1 MARANLF
8 NREVKANKSPRN
20 AFDLGY
26 STLFSTPVG
35 LLLPAYVQEVKAGD
49 KMKLNLSNVT
59 RTRPLNTSAFMA
71 FDEKIDFW
79 YVPTY
84 LLWSAYD
91 EWRLAQNF
99 PHSTAQLQNAGTQ
112 NLCPF
117 TSYASL
123 VAFLNGFSGAVS
135 SADPYYTGAHV
146 LRMLDLCLYGAY
158 NAQDISNFTGDF
170 SQDATNPNSQ
180 LAGSIMT
187 FYTMLGENNIPIN
200 YFRLAAFQCVYMCHY
215 RNEEYEKQDP
225 SYYNL
230 DSLFLQESSNN
241 IDTSAP
247 SNGISSAS
255 WLTSD
260 NGGTGSTPPAR
271 SQYLPSWKKLMTPR
285 FKNWRKDVFTSAKP
299 NSGFNSAI
307 SGIQQ
312 PSSYYGS
319 SFTWPLSASVDIG
332 TSGSSPSVTTGSP
345 YIPSSP
351 SSLSNNKGYEY
362 LFGTSPSSRAL
373 TFETLS
379 GTVSSSG
386 VASVSLYP
394 QQIYNLIAQ
403 DKFLRSSVYANK
415 NLADQYKALFGDD
428 YEDTHCPSYL
438 GSFSTTVNIS
448 DVTATAAGNDGDTD
462 NLSSSLL
469 GEIAGKGY
477 NTSGKDGVFSRNF
490 DYDGIVIGVHYIM
503 PRNNYDS
510 GRISKFNTKLSRY
523 DYFYPAFDG
532 LGLQPVYMFE
542 RNFTAS
548 SRNGMAVNSLFGYAP
563 RFYEYKQRTN
573 EVHNGF
579 QSNQSDRDW
588 TLANNGYDAVTA
600 ADFWNYKIKPDIT
613 DRIFTVAWNTA
624 PATDPF
630 QCYFSYDVTL
640 VSNMEI
646 YGTPSI

>member
-1 MARANLF
+1 MSKANLF

-99 PHSTAQLQNAGTQ
+99 PHSTAQLQNAGVQ

-158 NAQDISNFTGDF
+158 NAQDISNFTGNF
-170 SQDATNPNSQ
+170 SQDASNPNKQ
-180 LAGSIMT
+180 LAGAIMT
-187 FYTMLGENNIPIN
+187 FYAMLGENNIPIN

-260 NGGTGSTPPAR
+260 NSGSGSTPPAR

-299 NSGFNSAI
+299 NSGFSSV
-307 SGIQQ
+307 SGISQTIPQ
-312 PSSYYGS
+312 FGSDFSWPSSVTSYTSIVASGS
-319 SFTWPLSASVDIG
+319 YTPGLWPLTPIPFPSAAPPPL
-332 TSGSSPSVTTGSP
+332 SP
-345 YIPSSP
+345 
-351 SSLSNNKGYEY
+351 L
-362 LFGTSPSSRAL
+362 
-373 TFETLS
+373 
-379 GTVSSSG
+379 
-386 VASVSLYP
+386 
-394 QQIYNLIAQ
+394 
-403 DKFLRSSVYANK
+403 
-415 NLADQYKALFGDD
+415 
-428 YEDTHCPSYL
+428 
-438 GSFSTTVNIS
+438 
-448 DVTATAAGNDGDTD
+448 
-462 NLSSSLL
+462 SSLL
-469 GEIAGKGY
+469 FPL
-477 NTSGKDGVFSRNF
+477 SF
-490 DYDGIVIGVHYIM
+490 DTILQVY
-503 PRNNYDS
+503 
-510 GRISKFNTKLSRY
+510 
-523 DYFYPAFDG
+523 G
-532 LGLQPVYMFE
+532 L
-542 RNFTAS
+542 
-548 SRNGMAVNSLFGYAP
+548 
-563 RFYEYKQRTN
+563 
-573 EVHNGF
+573 
-579 QSNQSDRDW
+579 
-588 TLANNGYDAVTA
+588 
-600 ADFWNYKIKPDIT
+600 
-613 DRIFTVAWNTA
+613 
-624 PATDPF
+624 
-630 QCYFSYDVTL
+630 
-640 VSNMEI
+640 
-646 YGTPSI
+646 

>member
-1 MARANLF
+1 MARSNLF
-8 NREVKANKSPRN
+8 NREVRASKSPRN

-99 PHSTAQLQNAGTQ
+99 PHSTVQLQKAGVQ
-112 NLCPF
+112 CLCPF
-117 TSYASL
+117 TSYKSL
-123 VAFLNGFSGAVS
+123 VAFLDTFSGTTS
-135 SADPYYTGAHV
+135 SANPFYTGAHV

-158 NAQDISNFTGDF
+158 NAQDISNFTGNF
-170 SQDATNPNSQ
+170 SEDNTNSDSA
-180 LAGSIMT
+180 LAAAVKT
-187 FYTMLGENNIPIN
+187 FYTSLGENSIPIN
-200 YFRLAAFQCVYMCHY
+200 YFRLAAFQCIYMCHY
-215 RNEEYEKQDP
+215 RNEEYEQQDP

-230 DSLFLQESSNN
+230 DSLFQQEPINRV
-241 IDTSAP
+241 DTSVP
-247 SNGISSAS
+247 PNGLSSAS
-255 WLTSD
+255 WLTPD
-260 NGGTGSTPPAR
+260 NSFFGTDSPPKR
-271 SQYLPSWKKLMTPR
+271 TQYLPSWRKLITPR
-285 FKNWRKDVFTSAKP
+285 FKNWRQDIFTSAKP
-299 NSGFNSAI
+299 SSGFSSA
-307 SGIQQ
+307 SGISQ
-312 PSSYYGS
+312 SSNQNGS
-319 SFTWPLSASVDIG
+319 DFYWPTSASVYIG
-332 TSGSSPSVTTGSP
+332 SNSSSEKVTTGAFP
-345 YIPSSP
+345 PSSG
-351 SSLSNNKGYEY
+351 S
-362 LFGTSPSSRAL
+362 
-373 TFETLS
+373 ETIFA
-379 GTVSSSG
+379 TSSSNKSVP
-386 VASVSLYP
+386 VAHLAGNVSTDSQVYTLLYP

-403 DKFLRSSVYANK
+403 DKFLRASVYANK

-428 YEDTHCPSYL
+428 YEDTHIPSYL

-448 DVTATAAGNDGDTD
+448 DVTATAAGNDGDAG

-477 NTSGKDGVFSRNF
+477 NTSGKDGVFSRSF
-490 DYDGIVIGVHYIM
+490 DYDGVVIGVHYVM

-510 GRISKFNTKLSRY
+510 SRISKFNTKLSRY

-532 LGLQPVYMFE
+532 LGLQPVFMFE
-542 RNFTAS
+542 RNFTAA
-548 SRNGMAVNSLFGYAP
+548 SRSGMPVNSLFGYAP

-600 ADFWNYKIKPDIT
+600 SDFWNYKIRPDIT

-630 QCYFSYDVTL
+630 QCYFSFDVTL
-640 VSNMEI
+640 ISNMEV

>member
-1 MARANLF
+1 MATANLF
-8 NREVKANKSPRN
+8 NRDVQANKSPRN

-26 STLFSTPVG
+26 STLFSTPAG
-35 LLLPAYVQEVKAGD
+35 LLLPAYIQEVKAGD
-49 KMKLNLSNVT
+49 KMKLSLSNVT

-99 PHSTAQLQNAGTQ
+99 PHSTAQLQKAGVQ
-112 NLCPF
+112 NLLPF
-117 TSYASL
+117 TSYDSL
-123 VAFLNGFSGAVS
+123 VEFLETFRGPVPSVT
-135 SADPYYTGAHV
+135 PYFTGAHV

-158 NAQDISNFTGDF
+158 NAQDISNFTGNF
-170 SQDATNPNSQ
+170 SEEQTNPDRQ
-180 LAGSIMT
+180 LAAAIKT
-187 FYTMLGENNIPIN
+187 FYADLNDNNIPIN
-200 YFRLAAFQCVYMCHY
+200 YFRLAAFQCIYMCHY
-215 RNEEYEKQDP
+215 RNEEYEQQDP

-230 DSLFLQESSNN
+230 DSLFLQEPSNN
-241 IDTSAP
+241 ISTVAPATGLSTS
-247 SNGISSAS
+247 S
-255 WLTSD
+255 WLTP
-260 NGGTGSTPPAR
+260 NNYGHGSTPPAR
-271 SQYLPSWKKLMTPR
+271 SQYLPSWQKLMTPR
-285 FKNWRKDVFTSAKP
+285 FKNWRKDIFTSAKP
-299 NSGFNSAI
+299 NSGFAGSI
-307 SGIQQ
+307 SGFQQ
-312 PSSYYGS
+312 GIESHGTD
-319 SFTWPLSASVDIG
+319 FAWPTSASVHIG
-332 TSGSSPSVTTGSP
+332 NPGTATNTTVGKFGSGIENSFLTVEGNSSLAYTNLAGYINPSGSNQVYT
-345 YIPSSP
+345 
-351 SSLSNNKGYEY
+351 SLHS
-362 LFGTSPSSRAL
+362 
-373 TFETLS
+373 
-379 GTVSSSG
+379 
-386 VASVSLYP
+386 

-415 NLADQYKALFGDD
+415 NLSDQYKALFGND
-428 YEDTHCPSYL
+428 YEDAHSPSYL

-448 DVTATAAGNDGDTD
+448 DVTATAAGNDGDTQ
-462 NLSSSLL
+462 NVSTSLL

-490 DYDGIVIGVHYIM
+490 DYDGIVIGVHYVM

-542 RNFTAS
+542 RNFTAA
-548 SRNGMAVNSLFGYAP
+548 SRSGMPVNSLFGYAP

-600 ADFWNYKIKPDIT
+600 SDFWNYKIKPDIT
-613 DRIFTVAWNTA
+613 DRIFTVAWTTA

-630 QCYFSYDVTL
+630 QCYFNYDVTL
-640 VSNMEI
+640 ISNMEI

>member
-1 MARANLF
+1 MSKSNLF
-8 NREVKANKSPRN
+8 NRDVRANKSPRN

-99 PHSTAQLQNAGTQ
+99 PHSTSQLQNAGSQ
-112 NLCPF
+112 NLCPY

-123 VAFLNGFSGAVS
+123 VAFLSGFKGYVS
-135 SADPYYTGAHV
+135 SSDPYYTGAHV
-146 LRMLDLCLYGAY
+146 LRILDLCLYGAY
-158 NAQDISNFTGDF
+158 NARDISNFTGNF
-170 SQDATNPNSQ
+170 SQESSNPDSQ
-180 LAGSIMT
+180 LSSAILT
-187 FYTMLGENNIPIN
+187 FYGMLGDNNIPIN

-215 RNEEYEKQDP
+215 RNEEYEKLDP

-230 DSLFLQESSNN
+230 DSLFLQEAYNSS
-241 IDTSAP
+241 DTSAP
-247 SNGISSAS
+247 SNGVSTAS

-260 NGGTGSTPPAR
+260 NSGNGSTPPAR

-285 FKNWRKDVFTSAKP
+285 FKNWRKDIFTSAKP
-299 NSGFNSAI
+299 NSGFSSV
-307 SGIQQ
+307 SGFSMASPQN
-312 PSSYYGS
+312 GS
-319 SFTWPLSASVDIG
+319 SFFWPSSSSVHIG
-332 TSGSSPSVTTGSP
+332 QSPSNIISGSYDNDRSGSETSLTFSSDNLSLP
-345 YIPSSP
+345 YINLGGRIVDSA
-351 SSLSNNKGYEY
+351 NVYA
-362 LFGTSPSSRAL
+362 T
-373 TFETLS
+373 
-379 GTVSSSG
+379 
-386 VASVSLYP
+386 LYP
-394 QQIYNLIAQ
+394 QQIYNLISQ

-448 DVTATAAGNDGDTD
+448 DVTATSAGNDGDSD
-462 NLSSSLL
+462 NLSTSLL

-490 DYDGIVIGVHYIM
+490 DYDGIVIGVHYVM

-510 GRISKFNTKLSRY
+510 GRISKFNTKLSRF

-548 SRNGMAVNSLFGYAP
+548 SRSGMPVNSLFGYAP

-630 QCYFSYDVTL
+630 QCYFNYDVTL
-640 VSNMEI
+640 VSNMEV

>member
-1 MARANLF
+1 MARSNLF
-8 NREVKANKSPRN
+8 NREVRASKSPRN

-35 LLLPAYVQEVKAGD
+35 LLLPAYIQEVKAGD

-79 YVPTY
+79 FVPIY

-99 PHSTAQLQNAGTQ
+99 PHSTAQLQKAGAQ

-117 TSYASL
+117 TTYKSL
-123 VAFLNGFSGAVS
+123 VDFLEQFTSTVS
-135 SADPYYTGAHV
+135 FANPFYTGAHV

-158 NAQDISNFTGDF
+158 NSKDISNFNGDF
-170 SQDATNPNSQ
+170 SSESTNPNSE
-180 LAGSIMT
+180 LASSIKT
-187 FYTMLGENNIPIN
+187 FYLSLGDNSIPIN
-200 YFRLAAFQCVYMCHY
+200 YFRLAAFQCIYMCHY
-215 RNEEYEKQDP
+215 RNEEYEQQDP

-230 DSLFLQESSNN
+230 DSLFHLEPSNN
-241 IDTSAP
+241 VSTSAP
-247 SNGISSAS
+247 TNGLSTAS
-255 WLTSD
+255 WLSPNNISSD
-260 NGGTGSTPPAR
+260 GSSLPPKTA
-271 SQYLPSWKKLMTPR
+271 QYLPSWRKLMTPR
-285 FKNWRKDVFTSAKP
+285 YKNWRRDIFTSAKP
-299 NSGFNSAI
+299 NSGFSSVTGI
-307 SGIQQ
+307 SQ
-312 PSSYYGS
+312 PSDQHGS
-319 SFTWPLSASVDIG
+319 DFYWSTSASVNVGASGDI
-332 TSGSSPSVTTGSP
+332 STGKFPPRSAP
-345 YIPSSP
+345 
-351 SSLSNNKGYEY
+351 
-362 LFGTSPSSRAL
+362 
-373 TFETLS
+373 ETLFDTAS
-379 GTVSSSG
+379 DNKSMPYTNLAGTILNDKQVY
-386 VASVSLYP
+386 ATLYP

-403 DKFLRSSVYANK
+403 DKFLRASVYANK

-428 YEDTHCPSYL
+428 YEDAHSPSYL

-477 NTSGKDGVFSRNF
+477 NTSGKDGVFSRSF
-490 DYDGIVIGVHYIM
+490 DYDGIVIGVHYVM

-510 GRISKFNTKLSRY
+510 SRISKFNTKLSRY

-532 LGLQPVYMFE
+532 LGLQPVFMFE
-542 RNFTAS
+542 RNFTAA
-548 SRNGMAVNSLFGYAP
+548 SRAGMPVNSLFGYAP

-588 TLANNGYDAVTA
+588 TLTNNGFDAVTA
-600 ADFWNYKIKPDIT
+600 SDFWNYKIRPDIT
-613 DRIFTVAWNTA
+613 DRIFTVAWNTT
-624 PATDPF
+624 PSTDPF
-630 QCYFSYDVTL
+630 QCYFNYDVTL
-640 VSNMEI
+640 ISNMEV

>member
-99 PHSTAQLQNAGTQ
+99 PHSTAQLQNAGVQ

-123 VAFLNGFSGAVS
+123 VSFLSGFSGAVS
-135 SADPYYTGAHV
+135 SSNPYYTGAHV

-158 NAQDISNFTGDF
+158 NAQDISNFTGNF
-170 SQDATNPNSQ
+170 SQDATNPNKQ
-180 LAGSIMT
+180 LAGAITT
-187 FYTMLGENNIPIN
+187 FYTMLGENGIPIN

-241 IDTSAP
+241 INTSAP

-255 WLTSD
+255 WLTPD
-260 NGGTGSTPPAR
+260 NSGTGSTPPAR
-271 SQYLPSWKKLMTPR
+271 SQYLPSWRKLMTPR

-299 NSGFNSAI
+299 NSGFSSV
-307 SGIQQ
+307 SGFSQQ
-312 PSSYYGS
+312 VPQYGS
-319 SFTWPLSASVDIG
+319 DFYWPTSSSVHIG
-332 TSGSSPSVTTGSP
+332 TTAPPSNIVTGR
-345 YIPSSP
+345 
-351 SSLSNNKGYEY
+351 
-362 LFGTSPSSRAL
+362 FG
-373 TFETLS
+373 ETLENQFNVNNS
-379 GTVSSSG
+379 NLSLPYTQLAGYISPDSSNQIY
-386 VASVSLYP
+386 ASLYP

-542 RNFTAS
+542 RNFTAA
-548 SRNGMAVNSLFGYAP
+548 SRNGMAVSSLFGYAP

-588 TLANNGYDAVTA
+588 TLANNGFDAVTA

-640 VSNMEI
+640 ISNMEI